1 MLKTYRII
9 PSTFILFLFGLTLI
23 TVSPVFAEDSPEFM
37 ACQQLGN
44 AGGNFK
50 LMEQKK
56 NCFRDVV
63 LSLLGELDLENPK
76 FIACK
81 QIQPQGNFQLMEQKK
96 NCFRDVARLFQE
108 EFGASMQPGTL
119 IEISEDQIAVWNNR
133 IAELEG
139 QLSAATPSQG
149 PLNARVA
156 ELEGQLT
163 EATAAQG
170 PLNARV
176 AELEEQFADANA
188 AYTSK
193 SKELRDYVD
202 SAKSNQK
209 STEEKLEKQE
219 WLGRQLRHEIGN
231 LKKEIA
237 REKTYTEKYEKERDD
252 YYTKYRKERMN
263 VRAACGSHVFR
274 SGHKNAYK
282 NRWCMNFAGEY
293 FK

>member
-37 ACQQLGN
+37 ACQQ
-44 AGGNFK
+44 
-50 LMEQKK
+50 
-56 NCFRDVV
+56 
-63 LSLLGELDLENPK
+63 
-76 FIACK
+76 
-81 QIQPQGNFQLMEQKK
+81 IQPQGNFQLMEQKK

-108 EFGASMQPGTL
+108 DVGDSMQPGAL

-139 QLSAATPSQG
+139 QLSAATPS
-149 PLNARVA
+149 
-156 ELEGQLT
+156 
-163 EATAAQG
+163 QG